1 MNTQLN
7 ESIYSIQDADSDIP
21 PLPNPSHTIQLSSQ
35 GRVSKITVNGAEV
48 MVINPRVVDQL
59 EQQVRDLQAR
69 NTQMQEKL
77 QRMQQQHMTIM
88 SQLAKLE
95 RDLGNKISYD

>member
-1 MNTQLN
+1 MNTPLT
-7 ESIYSIQDADSDIP
+7 ESIYSVQDAEIDTL
-21 PLPNPSHTIQLSSQ
+21 PLPNPSNTIQLSTQ

-59 EQQVRDLQAR
+59 EQQVRDLQSR
-69 NTQMQEKL
+69 NAQMQEKL

-95 RDLGNKISYD
+95 RDLGSKISYD